1 MRDSQQETGRK
12 AGRPR
17 PLTGWDGRNDQRG
30 ELVDGGFRA
39 FPAQAATLRF
49 LALLVR
55 FCARPEQP
63 AAPTPSGK
71 PRSHRQLPLGSLV
84 RLTAQ

>member
-17 PLTGWDGRNDQRG
+17 PLAGWDGRNDQQG

-49 LALLVR
+49 LALLV
-55 FCARPEQP
+55 QP